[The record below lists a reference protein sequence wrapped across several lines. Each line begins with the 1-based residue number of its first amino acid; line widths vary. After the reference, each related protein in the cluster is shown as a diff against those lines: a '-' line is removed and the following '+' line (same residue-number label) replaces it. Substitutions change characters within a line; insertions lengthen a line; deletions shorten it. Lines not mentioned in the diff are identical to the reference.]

1 MQKKYI
7 FDWNHISNKLT
18 RSQIEELKSYYKT
31 YHRKSWAFK
40 MAAKRIKKWKLLG
53 NSMSVIFASGGI
65 VAAIPTG
72 SISLVAISTA
82 SIMIQTWMKHKKVD
96 LKIHSCTFA
105 YQNYEHLLNEII
117 DALRSGEFNRDDL
130 LSKMNIIDNYIVDI
144 TPVVDKYLKKYD
156 NKFSA

>member
-1 MQKKYI
+1 
-7 FDWNHISNKLT
+7 
-18 RSQIEELKSYYKT
+18 
-31 YHRKSWAFK
+31 
-40 MAAKRIKKWKLLG
+40 
-53 NSMSVIFASGGI
+53 
-65 VAAIPTG
+65 
-72 SISLVAISTA
+72 
-82 SIMIQTWMKHKKVD
+82 MKHKNVD

-144 TPVVDKYLKKYD
+144 TPVVDKYFKKYD

>member
-1 MQKKYI
+1 MKKKYI

-18 RSQIEELKSYYKT
+18 RSQVEELKAYYKT

-40 MAAKRIKKWKLLG
+40 MIAKRMRKWKLLG
-53 NSMSVIFASGGI
+53 NTVSVLTASSGI
-65 VAAIPTG
+65 AAAIPTG

-82 SIMIQTWMKHKKVD
+82 AILIQTFMKHKNID
-96 LKIHSCTFA
+96 QKIHSCTFA
-105 YQNYEHLLNEII
+105 YQNYEHLLNEIM
-117 DALRSGEFNRDDL
+117 DALRSGEFQRDDL
-130 LSKMNIIDNYIVDI
+130 LSKMNIIDDNIVDI